1 MVIRQPTFPL
11 LRHIS
16 EAIHMSVC
24 LALILCFLAA
34 LFLRSVP
41 FGALLFL
48 AGGSA
53 NAADWLLHGYI
64 TDFIRLGP
72 LPIFNFADLIV
83 GWGLLASLILVF
95 KKKDAHAPDSL

>member
-1 MVIRQPTFPL
+1 
-11 LRHIS
+11 
-16 EAIHMSVC
+16 
-24 LALILCFLAA
+24 
-34 LFLRSVP
+34 
-41 FGALLFL
+41 L